1 MSKSSVQTPQTIKAP
16 NAAISA
22 QSSLFGLSSVN
33 IGMGSSAPRP
43 ALASARI
50 IEDLDSIS
58 YPDGTRSPHPDLNV
72 NAEKGKFR
80 YVVHDGP

>member
-1 MSKSSVQTPQTIKAP
+1 MSCSYDREFLLQFMEICTDKPDSLPALEPLGIGKDHSTPR
-16 NAAISA
+16 S
-22 QSSLFGLSSVN
+22 
-33 IGMGSSAPRP
+33 

-72 NAEKGKFR
+72 NAEKGKFW